1 MTGRTLKLLGDNRH
15 EHQNYISQGAQNL
28 INEATHFRYAAEFLA
43 PRCFSDKDLSSPMAE
58 G

>member
-43 PRCFSDKDLSSPMAE
+43 PRCFSDKDLS
-58 G
+58 